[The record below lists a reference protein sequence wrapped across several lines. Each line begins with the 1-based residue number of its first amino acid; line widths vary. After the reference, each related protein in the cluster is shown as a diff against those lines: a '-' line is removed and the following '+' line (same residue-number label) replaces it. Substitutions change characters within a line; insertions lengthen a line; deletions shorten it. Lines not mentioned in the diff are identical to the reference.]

1 MDKQQVEQ
9 LVIGLNKFHW
19 DNDYRAFCETLDF
32 NPETQYSEEKWN
44 QFLELITALGKF
56 DINSLCKMIG
66 KGLE

>member
-1 MDKQQVEQ
+1 MDQKQVEY
-9 LVIGLNKFHW
+9 LVTGLNKFHW
-19 DNDYRAFCETLDF
+19 NNDYRAFCETLNF